1 MTFGAVD
8 ESQPLHRHM
17 AELSKRH
24 IFMALSLALH
34 AALIALCYY
43 FGSYRIALLRQQDLV
58 RAGAE
63 LSKQSSIEKRVLD
76 MKQIN
81 DLLEQSGRANAS
93 SDTAEYR
100 TSFSATS
107 LPKTPTE
114 LLEQARQLSESIAE
128 VETRLKA
135 DELARIEGISKDQA
149 RKQLDATAPKLAP
162 ASAPAAHAKPEQLA
176 KEIEQLAARALGSL
190 MQRQQ
195 DLRRR
200 VNGIAVRSPER
211 TSGNPYGGG
220 QHTDAVRSG
229 ASGEQASDGPLSTTP
244 GSNDRLA
251 IERIGKF
258 INRDLAL
265 SQHVSGRYR
274 HSRER
279 IFNPGVGQIPL
290 VDAGAMNKGVGRML
304 GRGGEFANRV
314 YVNSWYLIGPFEG
327 KQGRGLFSNHRYPP
341 EDGVVLDAAYPGKD
355 NRVVK
360 WRYFNADSY
369 PLVPPDFAEDAVYYG
384 YTELMLDR
392 EQDLAMWIGADDD
405 AQVWLNDEQVWTG
418 GNINKMS
425 FWGAVYD
432 PQNTY
437 AQDFNMTEGKRRVR
451 FKKGRN
457 KILFKLAN
465 GPLRMYFSLV
475 LTK

>member
-1 MTFGAVD
+1 MTFCSVD
-8 ESQPLHRHM
+8 EPQPLHRHM

-24 IFMALSLALH
+24 RYMAVSLAIH

-43 FGSYRIALLRQQDLV
+43 FGSYRIELVRQQDVV

-63 LSKQSSIEKRVLD
+63 LSKQSSMEKRVLD
-76 MKQIN
+76 MKQIHG
-81 DLLEQSGRANAS
+81 LLEQSGRATAS
-93 SDTAEYR
+93 SDAAADQ

-107 LPKTPTE
+107 LPKTPAE
-114 LLEQARQLSESIAE
+114 LLEQARQLSKSIAE

-135 DELARIEGISKDQA
+135 GELARIEGISKEQA
-149 RKQLDATAPKLAP
+149 RKQLDAAAPKPAP
-162 ASAPAAHAKPEQLA
+162 ASAPAADARPEQLVE
-176 KEIEQLAARALGSL
+176 EIEQLAARARGAL

-195 DLRRR
+195 DLQRR
-200 VNGIAVRSPER
+200 VNGVAVQSPES
-211 TSGNPYGGG
+211 TSGNAYGGG
-220 QHTDAVRSG
+220 RHPDAVRSG
-229 ASGEQASDGPLSTTP
+229 AGGELASDGPLDTTP
-244 GSNDRLA
+244 GSNDSLA

-265 SQHVSGRYR
+265 PRYVSGRYR
-274 HSRER
+274 GSGEG

-327 KQGRGLFSNHRYPP
+327 KHGRGLFSNYRYPP
-341 EDGVVLDAAYPGKD
+341 EDGVVLDAAYRGKD

-392 EQDLAMWIGADDD
+392 EQDLTMWIGADDD

-425 FWGAVYD
+425 LWRALYD
-432 PQNTY
+432 TENTY
-437 AQDFNMTEGKRRVR
+437 ARDFNMTEGKRRVR

-457 KILFKLAN
+457 KIFFKLAN

>member
-1 MTFGAVD
+1 MV
-8 ESQPLHRHM
+8 
-17 AELSKRH
+17 ELSRRH
-24 IFMALSLALH
+24 IFVAVSLALH

-43 FGSYRIALLRQQDLV
+43 FGAYRIELMRQQDLV

-63 LSKQSSIEKRVLD
+63 LSKQSSMEKRVQD
-76 MKQIN
+76 MKQIS
-81 DLLEQSGRANAS
+81 DLLEQSDRAS
-93 SDTAEYR
+93 TLSDTTEDQ

-107 LPKTPTE
+107 LPKTPAE

-128 VETRLKA
+128 VEARLKA

-149 RKQLDATAPKLAP
+149 RKQLDAPAPMP
-162 ASAPAAHAKPEQLA
+162 AQGAAPAADARPEQVA
-176 KEIEQLAARALGSL
+176 TEIEQLAALARAAL

-200 VNGIAVRSPER
+200 VNGVAVQSPER
-211 TSGNPYGGG
+211 TAGKAYGGG
-220 QHTDAVRSG
+220 RRPDAVRSG
-229 ASGEQASDGPLSTTP
+229 AGGERASDGPLGTP
-244 GSNDRLA
+244 SGGGDSLA
-251 IERIGKF
+251 IERIDRF

-265 SQHVSGRYR
+265 PQHVSGRYGR
-274 HSRER
+274 NHES

-290 VDAGAMNKGVGRML
+290 VDAGAMHKGAGRML

-327 KQGRGLFSNHRYPP
+327 RHGSGLFSNYRYPP
-341 EDGVVLDAAYPGKD
+341 EDGVALDAAYRGKD
-355 NRVVK
+355 NRIVR

-392 EQDLAMWIGADDD
+392 EQDLTMWIGADDD
-405 AQVWLNDEQVWTG
+405 AQVWLNDRQVWTG

-425 FWGAVYD
+425 LWHALYD
-432 PQNTY
+432 TQNTH
-437 AQDFNMTEGKRRVR
+437 ARDFNMTEGKRRAR
-451 FKKGRN
+451 FRKGRN
-457 KILFKLAN
+457 KIFFKLAN
-465 GPLRMYFSLV
+465 GPSRIYFSLV

>member
-1 MTFGAVD
+1 MKFGSVD
-8 ESQPLHRHM
+8 ESHSLHRHM
-17 AELSKRH
+17 AELCKRY
-24 IFMALSLALH
+24 IFTAVSLALH

-43 FGSYRIALLRQQDLV
+43 FGSYRIERLQQQDLV

-63 LSKQSSIEKRVLD
+63 LSKQSSIEKRVQD
-76 MKQIN
+76 MKQIS
-81 DLLEQSGRANAS
+81 DLLERSGRADGSA
-93 SDTAEYR
+93 DTAEYQ

-107 LPKTPTE
+107 LPKTPAE

-128 VETRLKA
+128 VEMRLKA

-149 RKQLDATAPKLAP
+149 RKQLEATAPKLTQT
-162 ASAPAAHAKPEQLA
+162 SAPAAGAKPEQQA

-195 DLRRR
+195 DLHRR
-200 VNGIAVRSPER
+200 VNGIAVRSSET
-211 TSGNPYGGG
+211 TSGNAYGRGR
-220 QHTDAVRSG
+220 HADAVRSG
-229 ASGEQASDGPLSTTP
+229 ASGEQASDGPLSTDP
-244 GSNDRLA
+244 GSNDSLA

-265 SQHVSGRYR
+265 PQHVSGRYR
-274 HSRER
+274 RGHET

-290 VDAGAMNKGVGRML
+290 IDAGAMNKGVGRML
-304 GRGGEFANRV
+304 GGGGEFANRV

-327 KQGRGLFSNHRYPP
+327 KHGSGLFSNYRYPP
-341 EDGVVLDAAYPGKD
+341 EDGVVLDAAYSGKD

-392 EQDLAMWIGADDD
+392 QQDLTMWIGADDD
-405 AQVWLNDEQVWTG
+405 AQVWLNDEQVWRG

-425 FWGAVYD
+425 LWRALYD
-432 PQNTY
+432 TQNTY
-437 AQDFNMTEGKRRVR
+437 ARDFNMTEGKRRVR
-451 FKKGRN
+451 LKKGRN
-457 KILFKLAN
+457 KVFFKLAN

>member
-1 MTFGAVD
+1 MKLGYFD
-8 ESQPLHRHM
+8 ELRPLRRM
-17 AELSKRH
+17 AELSSRH
-24 IFMALSLALH
+24 RYMVVSLMSH

-43 FGSYRIALLRQQDLV
+43 FGSYRIALARQHDLV

-63 LSKQSSIEKRVLD
+63 LSKQAGIEKRVLD
-76 MKQIN
+76 MQQIN
-81 DLLEQSGRANAS
+81 DLLEQSGRAHAS
-93 SDTAEYR
+93 SDTAANQ

-107 LPKTPTE
+107 LPKTPAE

-135 DELARIEGISKDQA
+135 EELARIEGISQDQA
-149 RKQLDATAPKLAP
+149 RKQLDATAPKLA
-162 ASAPAAHAKPEQLA
+162 SAPAADATPEQLA
-176 KEIEQLAARALGSL
+176 KEIEQRAARALGSL
-190 MQRQQ
+190 MQRRQ
-195 DLRRR
+195 DLQRR
-200 VNGIAVRSPER
+200 VNGIAVQSQEEK
-211 TSGNPYGGG
+211 SGNAYGGG
-220 QHTDAVRSG
+220 QHADAVRSG
-229 ASGEQASDGPLSTTP
+229 ASGEQAIDGPLGTTP
-244 GSNDRLA
+244 GGNDSLA

-265 SQHVSGRYR
+265 PQHVSGRYR
-274 HSRER
+274 RSRER

-290 VDAGAMNKGVGRML
+290 VDAGAMHKGVGRML

-314 YVNSWYLIGPFEG
+314 YVNSWYLIRPFEG
-327 KQGRGLFSNHRYPP
+327 KHGSGLFSNYRYPP
-341 EDGVVLDAAYPGKD
+341 EDGVVLDAAYAGKD
-355 NRVVK
+355 NRVVT

-392 EQDLAMWIGADDD
+392 EQDLTMWIGADDD
-405 AQVWLNDEQVWTG
+405 AQVWLNDEQVWIG

-425 FWGAVYD
+425 LWRALYD
-432 PQNTY
+432 TQNTY
-437 AQDFNMTEGKRRVR
+437 ARDFNMTEGKRRVR

-457 KILFKLAN
+457 KIFFKLAN

>member
-1 MTFGAVD
+1 MKFGAVD
-8 ESQPLHRHM
+8 VSPPPRRYM
-17 AELSKRH
+17 AELGKRH
-24 IFMALSLALH
+24 KFMAVSLAAH
-34 AALIALCYY
+34 AVLIALAYY
-43 FGSYRIALLRQQDLV
+43 FGSYRIELSRQQDLV
-58 RAGAE
+58 RAGVE
-63 LSKQSSIEKRVLD
+63 LSKQSSMEKRVLD

-81 DLLEQSGRANAS
+81 DLLEQSGHAS
-93 SDTAEYR
+93 SDTAGDQ

-107 LPKTPTE
+107 LPKTPAE
-114 LLEQARQLSESIAE
+114 LLEQARQLSKSIAE
-128 VETRLKA
+128 VEKRLKV
-135 DELARIEGISKDQA
+135 DELARVEGISKAQA
-149 RKQLDATAPKLAP
+149 RKQLDATAPKPAL
-162 ASAPAAHAKPEQLA
+162 ASAPAANVSPEQLA
-176 KEIEQLAARALGSL
+176 KEIEQLAARARGAL

-195 DLRRR
+195 DLQRR
-200 VNGIAVRSPER
+200 VNGVAVQGLES
-211 TSGNPYGGG
+211 TSGDAYGGG
-220 QHTDAVRSG
+220 QHADAVRPG
-229 ASGEQASDGPLSTTP
+229 ASGELPSDGPLSTTP
-244 GSNDRLA
+244 GSNDSQA

-265 SQHVSGRYR
+265 PRHVSGRYR
-274 HSRER
+274 RSEQ

-304 GRGGEFANRV
+304 GRGGEFADRV

-327 KQGRGLFSNHRYPP
+327 KHGRGLFSNYRYPP
-341 EDGVVLDAAYPGKD
+341 EDGVVLDAAYAGKD
-355 NRVVK
+355 SRVVK

-392 EQDLAMWIGADDD
+392 EQDLTMWIGADDD
-405 AQVWLNDEQVWTG
+405 AQVWLNDEQVWIG

-425 FWGAVYD
+425 LWRALYD
-432 PQNTY
+432 TQNTY

-451 FKKGRN
+451 FRKGRN
-457 KILFKLAN
+457 KIFFKLAN